1 MHRTIQELRRK
12 YQRKI
17 THEEFSKF
25 ETIYH
30 YTSPS
35 SLLEI
40 LKTGKLWFSD
50 INYVNDES
58 EINYTYTMME
68 EILSINEKNIDQ
80 EFYKAIFTEV
90 ENRLTDKEPETLWEY
105 THKKGFFVA
114 SFSNDRD
121 NLSLWNYYTKNQNM
135 AGYNIGFNKNIIH
148 KISHVV
154 LGKSPYFSW
163 GNVLYNK
170 NEQKVLLSE
179 ALSDYNKVFISA
191 LKDEKKNVI
200 DSFLGLLFVLS
211 LFFKQEFFKSENEY
225 RIVIDN
231 YIDPIIKDDR
241 AYENKFRGMNGFF
254 VPYIETSFVKED
266 IEGITISPTI
276 RQEHYEKSVQRMLLN
291 LEYFKALSNIK
302 KSEIPLRY

>member
-1 MHRTIQELRRK
+1 MHRTIQDLRRK

-35 SLLEI
+35 ALLEI

-50 INYVNDES
+50 IAYVNDES
-58 EINYTYTMME
+58 ESNYTYKMMGE
-68 EILSINEKNIDQ
+68 LLSINETNIEQ
-80 EFYKAIFTEV
+80 EFYIAILTEV
-90 ENRLTDKEPETLWEY
+90 ENRLTDKEPETLWGY
-105 THKKGFFVA
+105 THKKGFFIA

-148 KISHVV
+148 KISRVV
-154 LGKSPYFSW
+154 LGKSPYFVW
-163 GNVLYNK
+163 GNVLYDQNK
-170 NEQKVLLSE
+170 QKTMLSDALL
-179 ALSDYNKVFISA
+179 DYNKVFISA
-191 LKDEKKNVI
+191 LAEEKKNVI

-231 YIDPIIKDDR
+231 YIDPIIKHDC
-241 AYENKFRGMNGFF
+241 AYENKFREINGFF
-254 VPYIETSFVKED
+254 VPYIETSFEKED

-276 RQEHYEKSVQRMLLN
+276 RQEYYEKSVQRMLLN
-291 LEYFKALSNIK
+291 LEYFKALKNVK